1 MRVWRQGE
9 DSLQLDRLDLLLQV
23 HLTLNWLLVSE
34 SEVQAGESQFRYQ
47 CGNYSLL
54 GGCTGSVICQQ
65 TNHCTTTLEKMPW
78 VGRIGWKSK

>member
-9 DSLQLDRLDLLLQV
+9 DSLQLDRLDLLL
-23 HLTLNWLLVSE
+23 
-34 SEVQAGESQFRYQ
+34 QAGESQFRYQ

-78 VGRIGWKSK
+78 VGKIG